1 MKQKKKKSKA
11 KKTHN
16 ERIIKGR
23 IIRDIRTD
31 FEQQQEEVYYEPI
44 RVSNFWIIIT
54 LNIRVMVVKP
64 ETYY

>member
-31 FEQQQEEVYYEPI
+31 FEQQQQEVYYEPI

>member
-1 MKQKKKKSKA
+1 MKQKKKKSKE
-11 KKTHN
+11 KITHN